1 MGFIKAFTGAYA
13 FNVYQTKISN
23 KEELAKAL
31 EQDSKNMAGGMIFI
45 IIVLIIIGIIL
56 FRTNIKNLIDK
67 IKNKTS
73 KWKENGFMKNK
84 TKYLVAILLMLKRKI
99 EMIFSIIVL

>member
-1 MGFIKAFTGAYA
+1 
-13 FNVYQTKISN
+13 
-23 KEELAKAL
+23 
-31 EQDSKNMAGGMIFI
+31 MAGGMIFI

-73 KWKENGFMKNK
+73 K
-84 TKYLVAILLMLKRKI
+84 
-99 EMIFSIIVL
+99 

>member
-1 MGFIKAFTGAYA
+1 MH
-13 FNVYQTKISN
+13 FNDISN
-23 KEELAKAL
+23 KNFKQRNELAKAL

-67 IKNKTS
+67 IKIKQ
-73 KWKENGFMKNK
+73 
-84 TKYLVAILLMLKRKI
+84 TK
-99 EMIFSIIVL
+99 

>member
-1 MGFIKAFTGAYA
+1 
-13 FNVYQTKISN
+13 
-23 KEELAKAL
+23 
-31 EQDSKNMAGGMIFI
+31 MAGGMIFI

-73 KWKENGFMKNK
+73 KWKENGFMENK

>member
-1 MGFIKAFTGAYA
+1 MAKKM
-13 FNVYQTKISN
+13 KIVIYIIVVIFSVS
-23 KEELAKAL
+23 LIAKAL

-73 KWKENGFMKNK
+73 K
-84 TKYLVAILLMLKRKI
+84 
-99 EMIFSIIVL
+99 

>member
-1 MGFIKAFTGAYA
+1 MKKYRVGIVGATGLVGREFIKVIEEYKLDTGAYA

-73 KWKENGFMKNK
+73 K
-84 TKYLVAILLMLKRKI
+84 
-99 EMIFSIIVL
+99 

>member
-67 IKNKTS
+67 IKNKT
-73 KWKENGFMKNK
+73 
-84 TKYLVAILLMLKRKI
+84 KYLVAILLMLKRKI